1 VLGLAIPS
9 VLDDKRANNHKSGDI
24 MPGTYKVTEIVGTS
38 TKSFAEAVQE
48 GVKRA
53 SKTLRN
59 LGWFQVVEERG
70 LIKDGQVAE
79 FQVTIKVGF
88 KLED

>member
-1 VLGLAIPS
+1 MS
-9 VLDDKRANNHKSGDI
+9 
-24 MPGTYKVTEIVGTS
+24 TYKITEIVGTS
-38 TKSFAEAVQE
+38 PDSFADAVKA

-59 LGWFQVVEERG
+59 LNWFQVVEERG

>member
-1 VLGLAIPS
+1 MS
-9 VLDDKRANNHKSGDI
+9 
-24 MPGTYKVTEIVGTS
+24 TYKITEIVGTS
-38 TKSFAEAVQE
+38 PTSFADAVKE

-53 SKTLRN
+53 SKNLRN
-59 LGWFQVVEERG
+59 LNWFQVVEERG

>member
-1 VLGLAIPS
+1 MS
-9 VLDDKRANNHKSGDI
+9 
-24 MPGTYKVTEIVGTS
+24 TYKITEIVGTS
-38 TKSFAEAVQE
+38 PNSFADAVKE

-53 SKTLRN
+53 SKNLRN
-59 LGWFQVVEERG
+59 LNWFQVVEERG

>member
-1 VLGLAIPS
+1 M
-9 VLDDKRANNHKSGDI
+9 SGV
-24 MPGTYKVTEIVGTS
+24 YKMTEIVGTS
-38 TKSFAEAVQE
+38 KDGFADAVKK

-59 LGWFQVVEERG
+59 LNWFEVVDQRG
-70 LIKDGQVAE
+70 LIKDGEVAE

>member
-1 VLGLAIPS
+1 MS
-9 VLDDKRANNHKSGDI
+9 
-24 MPGTYKVTEIVGTS
+24 TYKITEIVGTS
-38 TKSFAEAVQE
+38 PDSFADAVKN

-53 SKTLRN
+53 SKNLRN
-59 LGWFQVVEERG
+59 LNWFQVVEERG
-70 LIKDGQVAE
+70 LIKDGEVAE

>member
-1 VLGLAIPS
+1 M
-9 VLDDKRANNHKSGDI
+9 SG
-24 MPGTYKVTEIVGTS
+24 GVYKMAEIVGTS
-38 TKSFAEAVQE
+38 PNSFADAVKE

-53 SKTLRN
+53 GKTLRN
-59 LGWFQVVEERG
+59 LGWFEVVDQRG

-88 KLED
+88 KLDDA